1 MCRARPA
8 GVGWLNTVS
17 VGSSIPSHSSSSTM
31 KNTEAAESMPRRA
44 NLALGS
50 MRSAGVLNDL
60 ARYATHQS
68 RISSSVGYDFT
79 NYFVPRGGFAS
90 SPRVARF
97 REQRQMVAI
106 RHHGT
111 TLALECARMRILGS
125 GCKGAPSC
133 PDLVPVWAAGAVRLE
148 SEPIR

>member
-79 NYFVPRGGFAS
+79 NYFVPRGGFES
-90 SPRVARF
+90 SLRMAGF
-97 REQRQMVAI
+97 GQRQMVTV

-111 TLALECARMRILGS
+111 T
-125 GCKGAPSC
+125 
-133 PDLVPVWAAGAVRLE
+133 
-148 SEPIR
+148 